1 MAEHIKNYNP
11 KSLVCP
17 FCPLHCDDIVVST
30 NNEKF
35 SLPNANNINCGKRIE
50 SFNINKR
57 SLLVPRIKN
66 IETTISSV
74 LNKTKKE
81 IIKNK
86 EMLVLNHGTDMSGIR
101 SMLNFASHH
110 NAIIDHVN
118 SKFLHQNISVVKRT
132 GYMATSLME
141 VKNRADLILIFGNDI
156 LHKTPRLLDKIFLPL
171 NSLWTKNSKKE
182 IILIGEFSSSTV
194 AKIKKK
200 CSVTNI
206 KIKLNLIPEFL
217 KTIDSCKMNKDFK
230 ISNNVIIKISKII
243 QKAKYTVATWSA
255 SDFVKT
261 SNAEIIINSIS
272 KFIVEINNYRRAAC
286 LPISGNLGDA
296 TSSQVLTWTTG
307 FPSRLKYLNGSF
319 SHDKNSFNG
328 LELIKNKNVD
338 LVIHINSLS
347 MNKLELD
354 AKLTNIVIGHP
365 NSKFSSIPDIFI
377 PIGIP
382 GIDYKGIMFRTDN
395 VVSVNLKKIRDIKL
409 PTLKY
414 IFDGLT

>member
-1 MAEHIKNYNP
+1 MAEHIKNNNP

-17 FCPLHCDDIVVST
+17 FCPLHCDDIVINT
-30 NNEKF
+30 NNESF
-35 SLPNANNINCGKRIE
+35 SLPNTNNVSCSKRIE

-66 IETTISSV
+66 IETPISPA
-74 LNKTKKE
+74 LNKTKKA

-86 EMLVLNHGTDMSGIR
+86 EILVLNHGTDMSGMR

-118 SKFLHQNISVVKRT
+118 SKFLHQNIGVVQRT

-141 VKNRADLILIFGNDI
+141 VKNRADLIIIFGNDI
-156 LHKTPRLLDKIFLPL
+156 LDKVPRLLDKIFLPL

-182 IILIGEFSSSTV
+182 IVLVGEFSPSTI

-217 KTIDSCKMNKDFK
+217 KTIDSHKMNKDLK

-243 QKAKYTVATWSA
+243 QKAKYMVATWSA

-261 SNAEIIINSIS
+261 SNAEIIINSIA

-328 LELIKNKNVD
+328 MELIKNKNIE

-354 AKLTNIVIGHP
+354 PKLMNIVIGHP
-365 NSKFSSIPDIFI
+365 NSKFSSMPDIFI

-382 GIDYKGIMFRTDN
+382 GIDHKGIMFRTDN
-395 VVSVNLKKIRDIKL
+395 VVSVHLKKIRDIKL

-414 IFDGLT
+414 IFDRLT

>member
-1 MAEHIKNYNP
+1 MAEHIKNNNP

-30 NNEKF
+30 NNESF
-35 SLPNANNINCGKRIE
+35 SLPHTNNVSCSKRIE

-66 IETTISSV
+66 IETTVSSA

-86 EMLVLNHGTDMSGIR
+86 EMLVLNHGTDMSGVR

-118 SKFLHQNISVVKRT
+118 SKFLHQNIGVVQRT

-156 LHKTPRLLDKIFLPL
+156 LDKTPRLLDKIFLSS

-182 IILIGEFSSSTV
+182 IILIGAFSSSTV

-217 KTIDSCKMNKDFK
+217 NAIDNCKMNKDLK
-230 ISNNVIIKISKII
+230 ISNNVIIRISKII
-243 QKAKYTVATWSA
+243 QKAKYMVATWSA

-261 SNAEIIINSIS
+261 SNAEIIINSIA

-328 LELIKNKNVD
+328 MELIKNKNIE

-347 MNKLELD
+347 MNKLELNS
-354 AKLTNIVIGHP
+354 KLMNIVIGHP
-365 NSKFSSIPDIFI
+365 NSKFSSMPDIFI

-382 GIDYKGIMFRTDN
+382 GIDHKGIMFRTDN
-395 VVSVNLKKIRDIKL
+395 VVSVHLKKIRDVKL

-414 IFDGLT
+414 IFDGLI

>member
-1 MAEHIKNYNP
+1 MAEHIKNNNP

-66 IETTISSV
+66 IETTVSSA

-86 EMLVLNHGTDMSGIR
+86 EMLVLNHGTDMSGVR

-118 SKFLHQNISVVKRT
+118 SKFLHQNIGVVQRT

-156 LHKTPRLLDKIFLPL
+156 LDKTPRLLDKIFLSS

-182 IILIGEFSSSTV
+182 IILIGAFSSSTV

-217 KTIDSCKMNKDFK
+217 NAIDNCKMNKDLK
-230 ISNNVIIKISKII
+230 ISNNVIIRISKII
-243 QKAKYTVATWSA
+243 QKAKYMVATWSA

-261 SNAEIIINSIS
+261 SNAEIIINSIA

-286 LPISGNLGDA
+286 LPISGSLGDA

-319 SHDKNSFNG
+319 NHDKNSFNG
-328 LELIKNKNVD
+328 MELIKNKNIE

-347 MNKLELD
+347 MNKLELNS
-354 AKLTNIVIGHP
+354 KLMNIVIGHP
-365 NSKFSSIPDIFI
+365 NSKFSSMPDIFI

-382 GIDYKGIMFRTDN
+382 GIDHKGIMFRTDN
-395 VVSVNLKKIRDIKL
+395 VVSVHLKKIRDVKL
-409 PTLKY
+409 PTLQY
-414 IFDGLT
+414 IFDGLI